1 MAAYQAL
8 PFVCKVLDINTLMI
22 LAVCGA
28 IAIGDYSEGA
38 AVVVLFSFAGYL
50 EDRCSQRAR
59 DAIASVLAL
68 KPEKAQLAVNGE
80 APTTNVAAD
89 QSIG

>member
-1 MAAYQAL
+1 MTAYQAL
-8 PFVCKVLDINTLMI
+8 PFVCKVLDINTLMV

-68 KPEKAQLAVNGE
+68 KPEKAQLAINGE
-80 APTTNVAAD
+80 CPNC
-89 QSIG
+89 QCCS